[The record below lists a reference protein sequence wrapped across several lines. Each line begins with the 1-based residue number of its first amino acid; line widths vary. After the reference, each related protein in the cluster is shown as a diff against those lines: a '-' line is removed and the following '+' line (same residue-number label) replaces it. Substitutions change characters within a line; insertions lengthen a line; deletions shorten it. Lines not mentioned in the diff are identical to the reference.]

1 MTLPPLQF
9 RPLSFSW
16 VALHPRPKG
25 VIRFIGGAFFGS
37 LPTLFY
43 RYLLNYLY
51 REGYTIIAMPFRFSF
66 RHWAIVGGLF
76 SEQRRL
82 RAILIDEAQH
92 LGYETDV
99 YKDNKN
105 YIWVGHSLGCKYIAL
120 LEFLSDSKRDT
131 VLQATL
137 GQQSTAKIIQSLDR
151 VTHAEAITIQGQASL
166 LIAPDISDTES
177 AIPIRALASLL
188 DKFKLGVL
196 PTRKQT
202 QALIDKSDLFN
213 ITALISFDR
222 DNLAGNPSHP
232 TMGRHP
238 GEESDVNWFLER
250 LSSKEKPSLTQEIP
264 GKHLEPL
271 GLKMGPF
278 ALNPFSDRKMFLH
291 QRPVE
296 IIVNTFIQ
304 KLLFRQN

>member
-1 MTLPPLQF
+1 MNIPPLQF

-16 VALHPRPKG
+16 VALHPKPKG

-43 RYLLNYLY
+43 RYLLDHLY

-66 RHWAIVGGLF
+66 RHWAIIGSLF

-82 RAILIDEAQH
+82 RAVLIDEAQH
-92 LGYETDV
+92 LGYESEV

-120 LEFLSDSKRDT
+120 LEFLSDPKRDAA
-131 VLQATL
+131 LQDTL
-137 GQQSTAKIIQSLDR
+137 GQKSTENIIQSLDR
-151 VTHAEAITIQGQASL
+151 VTNAQAITIQGQASL

-177 AIPIRALASLL
+177 AIPVRLLARFL
-188 DKFKLGVL
+188 DHLKLGVL

-213 ITALISFDR
+213 ITALISFNR
-222 DNLAGNPSHP
+222 DNLAGNPSDP

-238 GEESDVNWFLER
+238 GDKSDVNWFLDQ
-250 LSSKEKPSLTQEIP
+250 LSSKEMPLLTQELP

-271 GLKMGPF
+271 GFRIGPF
-278 ALNPFSDRKMFLH
+278 ALNPFGDHKTSLL
-291 QRPVE
+291 QRPIE

-304 KLLFRQN
+304 KLLFR